1 MTLDEITGID
11 KELLAARYEAA
22 INEEF
27 GALARFLDTTVETM
41 LARSR
46 AASRVIGEMHEIA
59 AEYDFEMEL
68 LDLIRREGGAALT
81 YCHELVRFF
90 DDNEASLRE
99 LDLDQTLAAIL
110 KWRYRDQPT
119 KFEWGYDPD
128 ALKQQDRWQKFSTRE
143 LKSLKQALTIADGE
157 SMLDDIG
164 VEILRQIEEA
174 IGWRKTE

>member
-1 MTLDEITGID
+1 
-11 KELLAARYEAA
+11 
-22 INEEF
+22 
-27 GALARFLDTTVETM
+27 M

-119 KFEWGYDPD
+119 RFEWGYDPD
-128 ALKQQDRWQKFSTRE
+128 VLKQQDRWQKFSTRE

-157 SMLDDIG
+157 SMIDDIG

-174 IGWRKTE
+174 IGWRKTH